1 MIIVTTSTTVV
12 FIFARQ
18 TCLARVVA
26 KQNVALVRLPV
37 CPHPCFTPVQLS
49 TCWWDSSHP
58 NSSLYSTPPPKQTGQ
73 PLLSFIDCN
82 AVLVCSFFLPMSHL
96 YALPQTQLGITKVNI
111 TVLEA
116 AGASA
121 ASLHFI
127 NVHQN
132 ENTSVVAAKAL
143 MYFVGGYLFKHIS

>member
-1 MIIVTTSTTVV
+1 MQSCCV
-12 FIFARQ
+12 
-18 TCLARVVA
+18 
-26 KQNVALVRLPV
+26 
-37 CPHPCFTPVQLS
+37 
-49 TCWWDSSHP
+49 
-58 NSSLYSTPPPKQTGQ
+58 
-73 PLLSFIDCN
+73 
-82 AVLVCSFFLPMSHL
+82 FFLLHQCSHL
-96 YALPQTQLGITKVNI
+96 HPSPQTQLGITKVNI

-143 MYFVGGYLFKHIS
+143 MYFVGGYLLINLNIYLYMFLYICGVSFSVLVSLPAREHVATKQRPHQLICSYIVVSNDCIHTYLHTYLHTAQ